1 MSQNRFFKHAVTGQI
16 IAAGDLVGNVAL
28 GLNAPDEAYAELG
41 FYPVPVIK
49 NQLSRAEVKLKLA
62 EIGILAAVENA
73 ISQLPIDNRLRI
85 RYENALY
92 FERTDLDLVTFCHD
106 SLGWNDEN
114 IDDFFAAEV
123 TLNAA

>member
-1 MSQNRFFKHAVTGQI
+1 MSQIRYFKHIGTGEV
-16 IAAGDLVGNVAL
+16 IAAGELIGNIAL
-28 GLNAPDEAYAELG
+28 GINVPDEAYAKYG
-41 FYPVPVIK
+41 FYPVSVIK
-49 NQLSRAEVKLKLA
+49 SQLSRAEVKLKLA